1 MSLLAVISVIIACDT
16 STQGEAIKKMI
27 DKEPDVFI
35 VLDVVLF
42 EKILEVVGDYQ
53 PEIIICTSREWE
65 ENIDVLSE
73 IKNVCPQTLVV
84 MVTEREDTEIIFDTL
99 KAGVDSYL
107 GSITPGYLLRSLEM
121 ICRCGIMIF
130 PRMIKTRIQ
139 KIVDLSEDASKGIPE
154 ELTGREREIYS
165 LLLKRYS
172 NKEISQQ
179 LFISESTVKVH
190 VRNILQKIGT
200 KSRATLIDN

>member
-1 MSLLAVISVIIACDT
+1 MAVISVVIASDT
-16 STQGEAIKKMI
+16 GHQGEAIKKII
-27 DKEPDVFI
+27 DKAPDVFK
-35 VLDVVLF
+35 VLDVILF

-53 PEIIICTSREWE
+53 PEIIVCTLREWE

-84 MVTEREDTEIIFDTL
+84 MITEKEDPEVVLHAL
-99 KAGVDSYL
+99 KAGVDSCL
-107 GSITPGYLLRSLEM
+107 GSITPGYILRSLEM
-121 ICRCGIMIF
+121 ICRSGIMIF
-130 PRMIKTRIQ
+130 PRMLKPRIQ
-139 KIVDLSEDASKGIPE
+139 RIADLSEYASKRIPE

-200 KSRATLIDN
+200 KSRVSLIDN